1 MTACYALARCKEGAV
16 GTANTPAAAERPLPG
31 THCLAYS
38 IIRCSL
44 KAGIDS
50 YLEFTHLYTQKNSE
64 HVHTLMDVK
73 SVLPDLASVVILPLA
88 YGERD

>member
-1 MTACYALARCKEGAV
+1 MSACNALAICKKRAV
-16 GTANTPAAAERPLPG
+16 DIANKPATAELSVLG

-38 IIRCSL
+38 IISSL

-50 YLEFTHLYTQKNSE
+50 YLEFTHLHTQKNSE
-64 HVHTLMDVK
+64 HVHTLMNVK
-73 SVLPDLASVVILPLA
+73 SVLPDLASMVILPLA

>member
-1 MTACYALARCKEGAV
+1 MRWQGARKGLWVQQTRQPQPSALFLAPTALL
-16 GTANTPAAAERPLPG
+16 TL
-31 THCLAYS
+31 S
-38 IIRCSL
+38 SCSL

-50 YLEFTHLYTQKNSE
+50 YLEFTHLHTQKNSE

>member
-1 MTACYALARCKEGAV
+1 MSACYALGTCKKKV
-16 GTANTPAAAERPLPG
+16 VDTANKPAAAELSVLG

-38 IIRCSL
+38 IISSL

-50 YLEFTHLYTQKNSE
+50 YLEFTHLHTQKHSE
-64 HVHTLMDVK
+64 HVHILMNVK
-73 SVLPDLASVVILPLA
+73 SVLPDLASMAILPLA